1 MRKTYP
7 QIKDVDGS
15 VKNTL
20 AYRTASLITASN
32 GFVVKAPPPPSGVGG
47 KDKTFSNVA
56 GSSSLGVVVVVLAA
70 DGVDVVGLL
79 LLQVR
84 LL

>member
-7 QIKDVDGS
+7 QIKDEDGS

-20 AYRTASLITASN
+20 AFQTGLLITAAN
-32 GFVVKAPPPPSGVGG
+32 GFVAKDPPLSDVSV

-56 GSSSLGVVVVVLAA
+56 GSSSLGGVVVVLAA